1 MTNSNNT
8 MPPGTPP
15 LGNTQGC
22 AAIGD
27 LLSGY
32 VDHELTQQQA
42 QRVQVHLHTCESC
55 RRLHGDL
62 RNMKE
67 QLRQL
72 SYPVSDEEMLANLE
86 KDLFAGSTRNFG
98 WLLLGAGALF
108 ASVAGTVAFFAFLA
122 APDVP
127 ILVKLFNGLLV
138 MGGVALFI
146 SVVRERMMTYK
157 KDKYRNVKL

>member
-1 MTNSNNT
+1 MEHTMTDST
-8 MPPGTPP
+8 TKPGTPAP
-15 LGNTQGC
+15 C

-42 QRVQVHLHTCESC
+42 QRVRIHLDTCEACRHLHA
-55 RRLHGDL
+55 DL
-62 RNMKE
+62 RSMKE

-72 SYPVSDEEMLANLE
+72 SWPISDEEMLDKLE
-86 KDLFAGSTRNFG
+86 KDLFASGARNLG
-98 WLLLGAGALF
+98 WILLAIGALF
-108 ASVAGTVAFFAFLA
+108 AVVAGTVAFFLFLA

-127 ILVKLFNGLLV
+127 VLVKLFNGLLIV
-138 MGGVALFI
+138 GGLALFV
-146 SVVRERMMTYK
+146 SVVRERLLTYK

>member
-1 MTNSNNT
+1 MEHAMTNNT
-8 MPPGTPP
+8 TPR
-15 LGNTQGC
+15 GVNTQC

-32 VDHELTQQQA
+32 VDHELTQQQS
-42 QRVQVHLHTCESC
+42 QRVQIHLDTCADCS
-55 RRLHGDL
+55 RLHGDL

-72 SYPVSDEEMLANLE
+72 SYPISDEEMLEKLE
-86 KDLFAGSTRNFG
+86 KDLFASGTRNVG
-98 WLLLGAGALF
+98 WVALGIGALF
-108 ASVAGTVAFFAFLA
+108 ASVAGTVAFFMFLA

-127 ILVKLFNGLLV
+127 VLVKLFNGLLV
-138 MGGVALFI
+138 IGGVALFV
-146 SVVRERMMTYK
+146 SVVRERLMTYK

>member
-1 MTNSNNT
+1 MTNSTNT
-8 MPPGTPP
+8 TPPGTTPP
-15 LGNTQGC
+15 GSTQAC

-42 QRVQVHLHTCESC
+42 QRVQVHLDTCESC

-62 RNMKE
+62 KNMKE

-72 SYPVSDEEMLANLE
+72 SYPISDEEMLANLE
-86 KDLFAGSTRNFG
+86 KDLVASSSRNFG
-98 WLLLGAGALF
+98 WMLLAAGALV
-108 ASVAGTVAFFAFLA
+108 AIVAGTVGFFMFLA

-127 ILVKLFNGLLV
+127 VLVKLFDGLLV
-138 MGGVALFI
+138 IGGVALFI

>member
-1 MTNSNNT
+1 MTNSTNT
-8 MPPGTPP
+8 TPPGTTP
-15 LGNTQGC
+15 GC

-42 QRVQVHLHTCESC
+42 QRVQVHLDGCANC
-55 RRLHGDL
+55 RKLHSDL
-62 RNMKE
+62 QNMKD

-72 SYPVSDEEMLANLE
+72 SYPISDEEMLEKLE
-86 KDLFAGSTRNFG
+86 KDLFASGSRNLG
-98 WLLLGAGALF
+98 WVLLGLGALF
-108 ASVAGTVAFFAFLA
+108 AIVGGTVAFFMFLA

-127 ILVKLFNGLLV
+127 ILVKLFDAFLV
-138 MGGVALFI
+138 IGGVALFV
-146 SVVRERMMTYK
+146 SVVRERLMTYK